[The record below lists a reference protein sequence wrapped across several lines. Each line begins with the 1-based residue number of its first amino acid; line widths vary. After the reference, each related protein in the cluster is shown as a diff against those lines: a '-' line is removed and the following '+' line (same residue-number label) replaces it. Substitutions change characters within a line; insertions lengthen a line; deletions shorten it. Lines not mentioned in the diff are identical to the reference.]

1 MLAMLKFSNVM
12 LGWSAEFA
20 LCITLTLALIHTLVS
35 GIKGVV
41 VLDMLHFSAGT
52 ISTILLAV
60 LVLVQVGGPT
70 ELSLK
75 LAASTDAPMGIT
87 DMHSVWHRSGRCE
100 SHRRVFGPNRAIL
113 AAIRYRIL
121 AGRSTAEGAVLCLR
135 L

>member
-20 LCITLTLALIHTLVS
+20 LGITLTLALIHTLVS

-52 ISTILLAV
+52 ISTILLAI

-87 DMHSVWHRSGRCE
+87 DMLPNM
-100 SHRRVFGPNRAIL
+100 SHISA
-113 AAIRYRIL
+113 
-121 AGRSTAEGAVLCLR
+121 T
-135 L
+135 